1 MMKEFKQYLAETE
14 KNKLDEAGHELM
26 DPSQPYALA
35 NPRIIKVGDEPNG
48 IYDYAVL
55 GPNYLSTFPFSKH
68 NWNNEQYH
76 ARTRGY
82 ILKYVGNDPD
92 KAAAASGWMGPEMK
106 MGHNMRGEKLAE
118 LTTEP
123 VHTDDSD
130 HQMEDL
136 RRLSGLKPLTDS
148 VVAVSSF
155 TGEKTM
161 LIEGQ

>member
-1 MMKEFKQYLAETE
+1 
-14 KNKLDEAGHELM
+14 M

-123 VHTDDSD
+123 VHADDSD